1 MISTRRLWILP
12 LGIAL
17 VLAAA
22 ALLWQLRGPA
32 WLMPLVTGQIETMA
46 HLRLETGGPGRA
58 PSLPPPRL
66 RARDPRFFSP
76 PPAAPP
82 PGHSPALPVPSRTPR
97 LLPAAV
103 PIRTPPRPPD
113 RL

>member
-46 HLRLETGGPGRA
+46 HLRLETGRPAAA
-58 PSLPPPRL
+58 PLSPPTTPRPPRPPLFPPPPPTPPPSPPPRL
-66 RARDPRFFSP
+66 P
-76 PPAAPP
+76 
-82 PGHSPALPVPSRTPR
+82 LPITRPR
-97 LLPAAV
+97 LLLVQLHNA
-103 PIRTPPRPPD
+103 
-113 RL
+113 